1 MSIYV
6 DENALYVYNKMCN
19 FHREKNLQH
28 SCRNA
33 VACARAGTLAAWLEG
48 LIELDEFSLK
58 YMLNWVVCKPGDQ
71 WRDVENRIRVSL
83 CNDLRGME

>member
-1 MSIYV
+1 MSIYI
-6 DENALYVYNKMCN
+6 DGNALYVYNKMCY

-48 LIELDEFSLK
+48 LIDLDEFALK
-58 YMLNWVVCKPGDQ
+58 YMLNWVVCKSGDQ
-71 WRDVENRIRVSL
+71 WRDVENRIRVFL